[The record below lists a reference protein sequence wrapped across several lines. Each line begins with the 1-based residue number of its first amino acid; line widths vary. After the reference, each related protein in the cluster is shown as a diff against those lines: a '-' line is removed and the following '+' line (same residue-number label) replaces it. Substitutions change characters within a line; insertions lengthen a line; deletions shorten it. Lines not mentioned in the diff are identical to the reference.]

1 MKINEKEIRQA
12 ENVVET
18 VGTISEYNISIR
30 ECIRKCDIDGEDTN
44 VHSAWIGGTV
54 IITSN
59 GAEIKHSFTYLDTIR
74 HTKKGD
80 ENSKFKGILTALGY
94 DVAFNSDTKK
104 LEYTKVDLPLIPKI
118 PSKITWV
125 DENKNEV
132 NSVTIQPNGE
142 PTRVKVT
149 TKLATNIGLN
159 KDKSNLSF
167 YDDLPIQYISRI
179 KVADEDS
186 CRFVIEGV
194 IKDIYL
200 EPKGDGTTTDRYNV
214 ELVVPNFFNVDVFK
228 LVMLNSWKNVL
239 EDGETIQVTKD
250 MFYDINNPDNSFCKI
265 GDTVKL
271 SGDIENHPVGI
282 VKVNTTTRK
291 SFGGGSQ
298 EIRSGY
304 DRIERT
310 IKAGD
315 IVDGEDKYDIEL
327 IKKALEER
335 EVFLDNEYNR
345 LVEYQKSAPTQ
356 SKPNPSD
363 TKPTSNPFG
372 SSTSSANANPFG
384 AKKKNPFG

>member
-1 MKINEKEIRQA
+1 M
-12 ENVVET
+12 
-18 VGTISEYNISIR
+18 
-30 ECIRKCDIDGEDTN
+30 
-44 VHSAWIGGTV
+44 
-54 IITSN
+54 
-59 GAEIKHSFTYLDTIR
+59 
-74 HTKKGD
+74 
-80 ENSKFKGILTALGY
+80 
-94 DVAFNSDTKK
+94 
-104 LEYTKVDLPLIPKI
+104 
-118 PSKITWV
+118 
-125 DENKNEV
+125 
-132 NSVTIQPNGE
+132 
-142 PTRVKVT
+142 
-149 TKLATNIGLN
+149 
-159 KDKSNLSF
+159 
-167 YDDLPIQYISRI
+167 
-179 KVADEDS
+179 ADEDS
-186 CRFVIEGV
+186 CRFVVEGV

-228 LVMLNSWKNVL
+228 LVMLNSWENVL
-239 EDGETIQVTKD
+239 EDGITIQVTKD
-250 MFYDINNPDNSFCKI
+250 MFYDINIPDNSFCKI

-271 SGDIENHPVGI
+271 SGDIENHPVGL

-345 LVEYQKSAPTQ
+345 LVEYQKSASTQ

-372 SSTSSANANPFG
+372 GSTSSANANPFG